1 MQLLQS
7 SKDWF
12 GDGTFKVAPSLFY
25 QLYTIHVLDSSKI
38 IPCVY
43 AFLPN
48 KQKVTYLHLFQE
60 LVNINPRCDPKSFL
74 IDFEEAARQAIEET
88 FPNITVK
95 GCFFHFSQSIY
106 RRVQAA
112 GLQSK
117 YQNEDEFSIK
127 IRMIPALA
135 FLPINNVVEAF
146 ETLEEVMPAEAQP
159 ILDYFE
165 YTSIGRLRRRNRRAP
180 WFPISMWNMHERVI
194 LDLPRTN
201 NSIEGWHNHI
211 QANVAAHHPN
221 MEIFKC
227 AEK

>member
-1 MQLLQS
+1 M
-7 SKDWF
+7 
-12 GDGTFKVAPSLFY
+12 V
-25 QLYTIHVLDSSKI
+25 
-38 IPCVY
+38 VY
-43 AFLPN
+43 ECEKL
-48 KQKVTYLHLFQE
+48 
-60 LVNINPRCDPKSFL
+60 
-74 IDFEEAARQAIEET
+74 QAIGET

-112 GLQSK
+112 SLQSK
-117 YQNEDEFSIK
+117 YRNEDEFSIK

-135 FLPINNVVEAF
+135 FLPINNVAEAF

-165 YTSIGRLRRRNRRAP
+165 DTYIGRLRRRNRRAP

-211 QANVAAHHPN
+211 QANVAGHHPKY